1 MNTIYPKLVAAVF
14 GMNTQGVTFYV
25 ADRVDNTRLPT
36 EPVTF
41 RQQRA

>member
-1 MNTIYPKLVAAVF
+1 
-14 GMNTQGVTFYV
+14 MNTQGVTFYV